1 MGKDDSKKPAT
12 VVFNGKIGQVVHT
25 EQPDGRVFEH
35 FVRPPGTRIVIVSS
49 DKKILI
55 TKEHR
60 LETGNVDLRLPGGKV
75 RDTLASYNEL
85 LQSGED
91 IVEAAKQAAIKEALE
106 ETGLIVENIK
116 LLTMA
121 NAGATV
127 EWDLYYFLVDKYKE
141 NPSGQELELGEDIEV
156 TWMTPAEIEQ
166 AIADGYMQ
174 EWRTVGVLSG
184 LVLPR
189 LTGQTVDR

>member
-75 RDTLASYNEL
+75 RDTLASYNEFM
-85 LQSGED
+85 SP
-91 IVEAAKQAAIKEALE
+91 IVALSENAATSSIWGPNLSKI
-106 ETGLIVENIK
+106 T
-116 LLTMA
+116 
-121 NAGATV
+121 
-127 EWDLYYFLVDKYKE
+127 F
-141 NPSGQELELGEDIEV
+141 IEG
-156 TWMTPAEIEQ
+156 TSA
-166 AIADGYMQ
+166 
-174 EWRTVGVLSG
+174 
-184 LVLPR
+184 
-189 LTGQTVDR
+189 